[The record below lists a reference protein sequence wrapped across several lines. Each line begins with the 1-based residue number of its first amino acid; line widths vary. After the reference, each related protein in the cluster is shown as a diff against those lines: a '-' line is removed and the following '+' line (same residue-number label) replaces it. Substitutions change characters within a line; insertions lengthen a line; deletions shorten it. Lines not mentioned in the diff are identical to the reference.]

1 MFNDMKV
8 GTRLAIAFGVVL
20 VLLVAVVAIGVSRM
34 ANINAQLRSIADEN
48 VVQMQLAHEI
58 RAASYSVSSTIRNLI
73 ILTDEDKLQADYAKL
88 QDAFEKA
95 RKDRE

>member
-20 VLLVAVVAIGVSRM
+20 VLLIAVVAIGVSRM

-48 VVQMQLAHEI
+48 VVQMRPTPQPANDVNELPLHGRI
-58 RAASYSVSSTIRNLI
+58 AAGV
-73 ILTDEDKLQADYAKL
+73 DGVPQ
-88 QDAFEKA
+88 
-95 RKDRE
+95 